1 MKQNLLRIDDVVER
15 TDLPRS
21 TIYWLIAKRQF
32 PRPVHISPRRARWL
46 KSDLEKWWAKRVEER
61 DAKEVN
67 NNAA

>member
-46 KSDLEKWWAKRVEER
+46 ESDLEKWAKRVEER